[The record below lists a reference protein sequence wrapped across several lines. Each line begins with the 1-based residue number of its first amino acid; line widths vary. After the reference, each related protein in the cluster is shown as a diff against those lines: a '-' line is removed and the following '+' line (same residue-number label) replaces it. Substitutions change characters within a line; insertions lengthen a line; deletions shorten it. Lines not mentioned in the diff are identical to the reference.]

1 MKPIHIFGRID
12 GVDDLG
18 RIDMGGQRQLHQDAM
33 HQRVGIEARHK
44 RQDLGLGRGGIKLVL
59 ETRHTRRDGLHTL
72 VLDIDLAG
80 GILADQDHG
89 KPRHD
94 PMPSL
99 QPRDM
104 GGHLFPHLRGKGL
117 PVDDLRNHA

>member
-1 MKPIHIFGRID
+1 MSNAITIAPKQLPAELASAFGGDRTADLISSSGGFPVISIRGSKFRVKVAGEEKPLINAQTG
-12 GVDDLG
+12 
-18 RIDMGGQRQLHQDAM
+18 
-33 HQRVGIEARHK
+33 
-44 RQDLGLGRGGIKLVL
+44 
-59 ETRHTRRDGLHTL
+59 
-72 VLDIDLAG
+72 
-80 GILADQDHG
+80 
-89 KPRHD
+89 D